1 MGLVEFSRR
10 TLAVLGAIILVA
22 ALTACASM
30 SSTANIKMTQ
40 QQVTP
45 ITVGDAA
52 SVSAYVLAGAMLRA
66 GFSGDEILKRGPS
79 VRNALA
85 TSGGAQVRDGNMV
98 LALFSVHGDL
108 LYISSRTR
116 GTFTMRL
123 SG

>member
-1 MGLVEFSRR
+1 MRFVRLQRR
-10 TLAVLGAIILVA
+10 AAAVLGSLSLVV
-22 ALTACASM
+22 ALSACASM
-30 SSTANIKMTQ
+30 SSIANIKMTQ

-66 GFSGDEILKRGPS
+66 GFTGNEILKRGAA

-108 LYISSRTR
+108 LYISSRTH

-123 SG
+123 EG